1 MRQVHGRNKIELALM
16 AGSVAALALGW
27 TAQTRAADKP
37 LLGLVSITATEDN
50 NQRFIKAAT
59 AEAEKLGWRVSV
71 IDAQGSADAANA
83 AIQNLVQRKASAI
96 VDMVFPV
103 TSVGAGVAAANAAH
117 IPIGT
122 WGGGMGPG
130 IAAVN
135 GSGGPMATPIIEML
149 VKDIGGKGSLLELT
163 YHTGKVCRDRE
174 EVADGILAKSPGV
187 KITKNEVHIPG
198 FFQDG
203 AQYATAW
210 LAAHPAG
217 SGPLAIWGCWD
228 DPALGAISALRQQA
242 RTDVKVYGEN
252 GNAQAMEALQR
263 KLMNATAWQD
273 SASEG
278 VAMTDTLVEA
288 AKAGADWQPK
298 SVEVPAVVV
307 TQDNVAGFVK
317 QHPEALGK

>member
-1 MRQVHGRNKIELALM
+1 MRQGHRWAKFCLALT
-16 AGSVAALALGW
+16 AGSAAALTWGW
-27 TAQTRAADKP
+27 SAPTHAADKP

-59 AEAEKLGWRVSV
+59 AEAEKLGWQVSV
-71 IDAQGSADAANA
+71 IDAQGSADQANA
-83 AIQNLVQRKASAI
+83 AIQNLVQRKAAAI

-117 IPIGT
+117 IPLGT

-174 EVADGILAKSPGV
+174 EVADAILAKSPDIKV
-187 KITKNEVHIPG
+187 TKNEVHIPG

-210 LAAHPAG
+210 LASHPAG
-217 SGPLAIWGCWD
+217 SSPLAIWGCWD

-252 GNAQAMEALQR
+252 GNAQAMEALQK
-263 KLMNATAWQD
+263 KLMNGTAWQD

-278 VAMTDTLVEA
+278 VVMTDTLVEA
-288 AKAGADWQPK
+288 VKAGATWQPK

-307 TQDNVAGFVK
+307 TQDNVADFVK